1 MGEMLGYAVSS
12 LFSVSPWMGSKTI
25 QSQVKISRLENCPAV
40 VPGIVN
46 FPPVRTLGVVYVSYD
61 GMLEPLGQS
70 QVLGYLEHLAK
81 IRPIH
86 LVSFEKK
93 SDLLFKARFELIAAR
108 IAAAGIHWHPLRYHK
123 RPSALATAYDI
134 FLGTLLGC
142 WLVLRYRLQ
151 IVHAR
156 SYVASVIGLGIKRV
170 TGARLIFDMRGF
182 WADERVE
189 GGIWP
194 SGGLLYR
201 IAKWFEREFFL
212 AADHVVSLTR
222 AGALEIQQFA
232 FLNGRQPPLSVI
244 PTCADLEHFRPI
256 PAFQRDS
263 SASKFILGYVGSAGT
278 WYMFD
283 AVVECFRQLLLMRP
297 EAELL
302 IVNRGEHDYINAVL
316 NDAQIPDGSFN
327 ILQAEYT
334 DVPKYMVK
342 MDAAVFFYRPHFS
355 KLATSPTR
363 LGELLGCGVPCLTN
377 TGIGDTSEV
386 LQASKVGVA
395 VPSFDSATLQAGIRR
410 LLELCGDPSV
420 TERCRSTALL
430 HFSLVD
436 GVAAY
441 NDIYSRFDRSNSL

>member
-1 MGEMLGYAVSS
+1 VGEMLGYAISS

-86 LVSFEKK
+86 IVSFEKK
-93 SDLLFKARFELIAAR
+93 SDLLFRARFELIAAR
-108 IAAAGIHWHPLRYHK
+108 IAAAGIHWHPLKYHK

-156 SYVASVIGLGIKRV
+156 SYVASVIGLGIKRI

-212 AADHVVSLTR
+212 AGDHVVSLTR
-222 AGALEIQQFA
+222 AGALEIQRFA

-302 IVNRGEHDYINAVL
+302 IVNRGEHEFIRSAL
-316 NDAQIPDGSFN
+316 IQAGIPSGSFK
-327 ILQAEYT
+327 IFRAEHSE
-334 DVPKYMVK
+334 VPRHIVK
-342 MDAAVFFYRPHFS
+342 MNAAVFFYRQHFS

-377 TGIGDTSEV
+377 SGVGDTAEILES
-386 LQASKVGVA
+386 AKVGLA
-395 VPSFDSATLQAGIRR
+395 VPNFDPVTLRVGVEK
-410 LLELCGDPSV
+410 LVELCLDSDV
-420 TERCRSTALL
+420 AERCRATALR
-430 HFSLVD
+430 HFSLLE

-441 NDIYSRFDRSNSL
+441 NKIYNRLDHLQSP